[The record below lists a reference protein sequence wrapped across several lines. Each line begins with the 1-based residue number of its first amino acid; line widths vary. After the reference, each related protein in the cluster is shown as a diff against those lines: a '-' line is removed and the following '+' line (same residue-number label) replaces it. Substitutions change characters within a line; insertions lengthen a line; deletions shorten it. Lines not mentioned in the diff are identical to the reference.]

1 MARDALGS
9 YGTAFLIAGA
19 LAVAGAM
26 MALQIQR
33 GPKLHRQLSEP

>member
-9 YGTAFLIAGA
+9 YGIAFLVAGA

-33 GPKLHRQLSEP
+33 GAKVAPAAA